1 MLKITKLDFEL
12 GKNTEKIPN
21 GLWYVVADYV
31 KRGEDSYD
39 RAKRRFAVTT
49 IVSEL
54 NEIRERDDVEETDFR
69 LILMAEINQIYANYK
84 NLTIFEQDIIKYI
97 GYKHSNND
105 LSKLISS
112 IVIPSFLS
120 FSNVS
125 LNSLIVSFDDSL
137 LALLAISFM

>member
-54 NEIRERDDVEETDFR
+54 NNIREREDADESDFR
-69 LILMAEINQIYANYK
+69 LILMAEINQIYAKYND
-84 NLTIFEQDIIKYI
+84 LTIFEQDIIKYI
-97 GYKHSNND
+97 AEIFKVLTDGGV
-105 LSKLISS
+105 L
-112 IVIPSFLS
+112 
-120 FSNVS
+120 
-125 LNSLIVSFDDSL
+125 
-137 LALLAISFM
+137 